1 MTCASVLFFGDIN
14 VDNIF
19 TVDEIPKPG
28 RDAYS
33 DQAEMKLGGA
43 VCNSAVVLSG
53 LGQKCA
59 ILGAVGDDVWADIVE
74 QELTQAGVK
83 TNFIIRKNEKGT
95 GLIFIAVIPDGERT
109 MFSYRGANTII
120 TPQDLPK
127 DLLTNIG
134 LVEFSGYAFMNSP
147 QKDAAWRVLNMAKER
162 SIPCSLDTGLDPV
175 IHQTEAMQEVISQ
188 INILITGEEEAKQLT
203 GKSTHKGQIQA
214 LIDAGLEWA
223 AIKLGSSGALLG
235 WKDGLTCQPAF
246 PVSVKDT
253 TSAGDAFSAGI
264 IFGYQQGLSPAAS
277 LTLANLLGGLATTVY
292 GAARISKED
301 VHEFMTNTGRENEPG
316 EGLYKEIA
324 SSLSAL

>member
-134 LVEFSGYAFMNSP
+134 LVEFSGYAFMDSP

-223 AIKLGSSGALLG
+223 AIKLGSSDALLG
-235 WKDGLTCQPAF
+235 WKDGLTSQPAF

-292 GAARISKED
+292 GAARICKED
-301 VHEFMTNTGRENEPG
+301 VLEFMTNTGRENEPG

>member
-1 MTCASVLFFGDIN
+1 MDRDSVLFFGDIN

-19 TVDEIPKPG
+19 TVDEIPEPG

-53 LGQKCA
+53 LGQTCA
-59 ILGAVGDDVWADIVE
+59 ILGAVGDDIWADIVH
-74 QELTQAGVK
+74 QELTNAGVN
-83 TNFIIRKNEKGT
+83 TNFICRKNEKAT

-109 MFSYRGANTII
+109 MFSYRGANTTI
-120 TPQDLPK
+120 TPQDLPE
-127 DLLTNIG
+127 DLLNNIG
-134 LVEFSGYAFMNSP
+134 LVEFSGYAFMSSP
-147 QKDAAWRVLNMAKER
+147 QKDTAWRVIEMAR
-162 SIPCSLDTGLDPV
+162 QRGIPCSLDTGLDPV
-175 IHQTEAMQEVISQ
+175 IHRPEAMQEVISQ

-203 GKSTHKGQIQA
+203 GKSTHEAQIST

-235 WKDGLTCQPAF
+235 WKGGLTSQPAF

-264 IFGYQQGLSPAAS
+264 IFGYHQDLSPAAS

-292 GAARISKED
+292 GAARISSED
-301 VHEFMTNTGRENEPG
+301 VMKYMTNTGRETEPG
-316 EGLYKEIA
+316 EGLFKEIG
-324 SSLSAL
+324 SSLSAM